1 MEDVRSKERSKDGG
15 LTGVVVIFENKR
27 PPLGKLANSL
37 RTGRTQKCP
46 KSPMDGGIYVRL

>member
-1 MEDVRSKERSKDGG
+1 MEEVRSKERSKDGG